1 MSMNY
6 GPTRGMR
13 DFYPDAY
20 RMREHVFQAWR
31 KAALMHGFEFVD
43 APIVES
49 LELLERKA
57 GEEISDQL
65 YAFEDKKGRAI
76 SLRGEFTPSMAR
88 MILNKRELLNS
99 VQKWTTIAQ
108 CFRYERMSRGRKR
121 EHYQWNM
128 DIIGADSIV
137 ADFEVMSTA
146 IDAMRSLGLD
156 SENFVVKIGSRS
168 LLNEIYTKLD
178 LPQKAYREWCRVLD
192 RKGKV
197 PASELETMYSDLGLT
212 ANGVNTSM
220 QILEISTLEEAARFA
235 PENSKA
241 IADLKQLFQFG
252 ADSGLDAFMEFSP
265 SIVRGLDYYTGI
277 VFEGFDR
284 LGEMRSIF
292 GGGRYD
298 NLLKSLGGPDVPCVG
313 LGMGDVVLGE
323 MLEDLNLAT
332 SDSQRTQATVGYMT
346 LEAQELA
353 LETARQLRNKGY
365 QTDLSLKVEAPG
377 AFFGRSSA
385 MNVEFA
391 AYVGESEVESRAVF
405 VKIMK
410 TGDSVPV
417 ESIEPK

>member
-13 DFYPDAY
+13 DFYPDTY
-20 RMREHVFQAWR
+20 RKREHVFQAWR
-31 KAALMHGFEFVD
+31 NAALLHGFEFVD

-88 MILNKRELLNS
+88 MILNRRELLSS

-121 EHYQWNM
+121 EHYQWNL
-128 DIIGADSIV
+128 DVIGADSVV
-137 ADFEVMSTA
+137 ADFEVLSTA
-146 IDAMRSLGLD
+146 IDAMQSLGLR
-156 SENFVVKIGSRS
+156 SENFVVKTGSRS
-168 LLNEIYTKLD
+168 LLNEIYTKLG
-178 LPQKAYREWCRVLD
+178 LPPEEYREWCRILD

-197 PASELETMYSDLGLT
+197 TTSDLEGRFSELGLSESKVT
-212 ANGVNTSM
+212 TSV
-220 QILEISTLEEAARFA
+220 QVLEISTLTEAAEFA
-235 PENSKA
+235 PPGSTA
-241 IADLKQLFQFG
+241 IADLEQLFQFG
-252 ADSGLDAFMEFSP
+252 VNAGLDPFMEFSL

-298 NLLKSLGGPDVPCVG
+298 NLLRSLGGPDVPCVG

-323 MLEDLNLAT
+323 MLDELD
-332 SDSQRTQATVGYMT
+332 RPQAKEQMTEVTVGY
-346 LEAQELA
+346 
-353 LETARQLRNKGY
+353 
-365 QTDLSLKVEAPG
+365 
-377 AFFGRSSA
+377 
-385 MNVEFA
+385 
-391 AYVGESEVESRAVF
+391 
-405 VKIMK
+405 I
-410 TGDSVPV
+410 
-417 ESIEPK
+417 